1 MTAPVFDRARQ
12 RGTADKVRQLNP
24 IGRYDVAAGTSL
36 LYPVPVLNVGI
47 ANAGLFLAP
56 DDSSYVDDQV
66 IAIDGLPHG
75 FCRRTCSSGG
85 EVHNTS
91 YSHAASHWH
100 SHVCQYK
107 PHVFHNQRLC
117 TLQ

>member
-56 DDSSYVDDQV
+56 GPSSSLRE
-66 IAIDGLPHG
+66 IDTVLISSH
-75 FCRRTCSSGG
+75 RRFKLCGRSS
-85 EVHNTS
+85 HR
-91 YSHAASHWH
+91 H
-100 SHVCQYK
+100 
-107 PHVFHNQRLC
+107 
-117 TLQ
+117 